1 MNYENEGIQ
10 EELSQT
16 SIENEAE
23 RLIILEGREKCMFNA
38 PKRVYTRIASLAR
51 DKRKTSFFGS
61 SEAPHERGC

>member
-23 RLIILEGREKCMFNA
+23 RLIILEGREKIENLTPAMSEEI
-38 PKRVYTRIASLAR
+38 RDSLLV
-51 DKRKTSFFGS
+51 
-61 SEAPHERGC
+61 

>member
-23 RLIILEGREKCMFNA
+23 RLIILEGREKI
-38 PKRVYTRIASLAR
+38 K
-51 DKRKTSFFGS
+51 
-61 SEAPHERGC
+61 